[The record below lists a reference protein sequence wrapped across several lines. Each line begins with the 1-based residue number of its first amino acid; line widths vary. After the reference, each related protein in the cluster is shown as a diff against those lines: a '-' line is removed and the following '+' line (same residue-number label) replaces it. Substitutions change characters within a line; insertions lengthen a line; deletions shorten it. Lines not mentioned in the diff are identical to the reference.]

1 MKRAHPVVSFDS
13 WLKRVAPTVDGE
25 HLDAGVIDAAGDL
38 AETLTGRPDGIDAA
52 LHRFGSSL
60 GADGWP
66 IAQVSLWVREMGECT
81 DRAGRRLL
89 TQFSAL
95 SSLARGWAD
104 GYVRGAHSS
113 LCTDPTTGLVTAM
126 VLRTRLQEVY
136 EQSRSVGLDPAEH
149 HALVIVDVDLHDDE
163 FRELPRLDADLRM
176 VCVADS
182 VCAVFQRG
190 ETIARADH
198 RILVLVALTEYTD
211 QWVDI
216 LTDRLQ
222 TGVATS
228 AAHATVMLE
237 TLPDDVAMLDRYVR
251 DLVS

>member
-1 MKRAHPVVSFDS
+1 MVSFDS
-13 WLKRVAPTVDGE
+13 WLERVAPTADGE
-25 HLDAGVIDAAGDL
+25 HLDERVIDAARDL
-38 AETLTGRPDGIDAA
+38 AETLTDRPDGIDAA
-52 LHRFGSSL
+52 LFRFGSTL

-66 IAQVSLWVREMGECT
+66 IAQVSQWVREMGSCT

-89 TQFSAL
+89 SQYSAM
-95 SSLARGWAD
+95 SSVARGWAD

-136 EQSRSVGLDPAEH
+136 EQSWSVGLDPTEH
-149 HALVIVDVDLHDDE
+149 HALVVVDVDLHDDA
-163 FRELPRLDADLRM
+163 FRVLPRLDADLRM

-190 ETIARADH
+190 ETIARAEH
-198 RILVLVALTEYTD
+198 RILVLVSLTEYTD
-211 QWVDI
+211 QWVAI
-216 LTDRLQ
+216 LADRLRSGA
-222 TGVATS
+222 TTS

>member
-1 MKRAHPVVSFDS
+1 MKRAYPVVSIDA
-13 WLKRVAPTVDGE
+13 WLHRVGPVIDGE
-25 HLDAGVIDAAGDL
+25 HLDERVVDAATDL
-38 AETLTGRPDGIDAA
+38 AETLADRPDATDAA
-52 LHRFGSSL
+52 LRRFGSML

-66 IAQVSLWVREMGECT
+66 IAQVSQWVREMSECT
-81 DRAGRRLL
+81 DRNGRRRL

-113 LCTDPTTGLVTAM
+113 LCTDPTTGLVTVM

-136 EQSRSVGLDPAEH
+136 EQSRAVGLDPTEH
-149 HALVIVDVDLHDDE
+149 HALVIVDVDLHDDD
-163 FRELPRLDADLRM
+163 FRDLPRLDADLRM
-176 VCVADS
+176 VCVADA

-211 QWVDI
+211 QWVAI
-216 LTDRLQ
+216 LNDRLQ
-222 TGVATS
+222 SGSATS
-228 AAHATVMLE
+228 VAHAAVMLE